1 MSGTEDNTVEVELES
16 SAPEVEI
23 QQEAPAEPSA
33 PEVEAGGDDELNQ
46 YSRGVQARIRKLTER
61 MRKEER
67 DKAEAVRLAQH
78 ALEENKKLQDRL
90 KVLDRGYV
98 AEYGSRLNTQLEA
111 VRARYRDAHD
121 RGDAD
126 QIIAAQEDL
135 ARLTTEIERYKVA
148 KARVERDVA
157 AQQQAPQQAYVQQQA
172 PQQAYVQQPQAQQ
185 PAEQPAPDP
194 KAQAWASKQPWFFK
208 DAVMTTAAFTISNQL
223 INDEGFDPSADEYY
237 TELDRR
243 IRAEFPQK
251 FSSQQRTGGGVQVA
265 PGNSSASRNPK
276 VGRRSVRLSPSQ
288 VAIATK
294 LGVPLEEYAKYVK
307 D

>member
-1 MSGTEDNTVEVELES
+1 MSGTEDGTVEVELES
-16 SAPEVEI
+16 SAPEVEV
-23 QQEAPAEPSA
+23 QQDAPVESPA
-33 PEVEAGGDDELNQ
+33 PEADSGGDDELNQ
-46 YSRGVQARIRKLTER
+46 YSKGVQARIRKLTER
-61 MRKEER
+61 YRKEER
-67 DKAEAVRLAQH
+67 DKSEAVRLAQQ
-78 ALEENKKLQDRL
+78 ALEENKKLQERL

-98 AEYGSRLNTQLEA
+98 AEYGTRLNTQLEA
-111 VRARYRDAHD
+111 VRARYKDAHD

-157 AQQQAPQQAYVQQQA
+157 AQQQV
-172 PQQAYVQQPQAQQ
+172 PQQAYVQQPQVQQ

-223 INDEGFDPSADEYY
+223 INDEGFDPSGDEYY
-237 TELDRR
+237 NELDRR

-288 VAIATK
+288 VAIAKK